1 MSRIQL
7 DRLHKTFH
15 RHVAVRDLDLTI
27 ENGELLVLLGPSGC
41 GKTTTLNCIAGLEAP
56 TSGRVLFDGDDVT
69 AASPH
74 QRNIAMVFQSS
85 LLYPHMTARQN
96 IRTSL
101 AKQKLDRAETDRRIV
116 EASSILGIEALL
128 DKLPS
133 QLSGGERQRVATAK
147 AIVRQPR
154 AFLLDEPLAALDAAL
169 RLTLRAELV
178 NLQKRLGTTMIV
190 VTHDQV
196 EAMTM
201 GDRIAVMNEG
211 RLEQIGTPDE
221 IYNRPATL
229 FVAGFVGSPPMN
241 LIEGE
246 IAAEG
251 GRARFVGRDVA
262 VQTALP
268 VSGAGPATLG
278 IRPQHL
284 HIRPD
289 PAGGALPVTVFAV
302 EHLGRGIGGDPRGR
316 QPQQAA
322 RPGGAGL
329 CGPGRRPAPCA
340 ARPRALSPVR
350 SGGERPLPPR
360 ARVRPNAP
368 HLGGLRGDIARHGR
382 LCQSRLGL
390 TAGAG
395 RARRR
400 YSRTRTSPSPTS
412 TCRPSAAAR

>member
-1 MSRIQL
+1 MR
-7 DRLHKTFH
+7 
-15 RHVAVRDLDLTI
+15 
-27 ENGELLVLLGPSGC
+27 
-41 GKTTTLNCIAGLEAP
+41 
-56 TSGRVLFDGDDVT
+56 
-69 AASPH
+69 
-74 QRNIAMVFQSS
+74 
-85 LLYPHMTARQN
+85 AR
-96 IRTSL
+96 S
-101 AKQKLDRAETDRRIV
+101 
-116 EASSILGIEALL
+116 ASSILGIEALL

-246 IAAEG
+246 IAAEA
-251 GRARFVGRDVA
+251 GRTRFVATDVA
-262 VQTALP
+262 VEPALS

-284 HIRPD
+284 HIRPA
-289 PAGGALPVTVFAV
+289 PADGALPVTVFAV
-302 EHLGRGIGGDPRGR
+302 EHLGRESVVILEDDNRNKLH
-316 QPQQAA
+316 ALVE
-322 RPGGAGL
+322 PGF
-329 CGPGRRPAPCA
+329 
-340 ARPRALSPVR
+340 
-350 SGGERPLPPR
+350 
-360 ARVRPNAP
+360 
-368 HLGGLRGDIARHGR
+368 
-382 LCQSRLGL
+382 
-390 TAGAG
+390 AG
-395 RARRR
+395 RVGDRLHAQ
-400 YSRTRTSPSPTS
+400 PDPAH
-412 TCRPSAAAR
+412 CLLFNHAGEVLPRPEREEQPAT

>member
-7 DRLHKTFH
+7 DRLHKAFH
-15 RHVAVRDLDLTI
+15 RHVAVRDLDLMV

-41 GKTTTLNCIAGLEAP
+41 GKTTTLNCIAGLETP

-69 AASPH
+69 TASPH

-101 AKQKLDRAETDRRIV
+101 AKQKLKRAEADRRIA
-116 EASSILGIEALL
+116 EASSTLGIEALL
-128 DKLPS
+128 DKSPS

-201 GDRIAVMNEG
+201 GDRIAVMNAG

-246 IAAEG
+246 IVAQE
-251 GRARFVGRDVA
+251 GRARFVARNLVVEPDRPVA
-262 VQTALP
+262 AAKPT
-268 VSGAGPATLG
+268 TLG

-284 HIRPD
+284 HVRDEPGD
-289 PAGGALPVTVFAV
+289 DALPVTVFAV
-302 EHLGRGIGGDPRGR
+302 EHLGRESVVILEDDRR
-316 QPQQAA
+316 NKLHALVE
-322 RPGGAGL
+322 PGF
-329 CGPGRRPAPCA
+329 
-340 ARPRALSPVR
+340 
-350 SGGERPLPPR
+350 
-360 ARVRPNAP
+360 
-368 HLGGLRGDIARHGR
+368 
-382 LCQSRLGL
+382 
-390 TAGAG
+390 AG
-395 RARRR
+395 RFGDRLHAA
-400 YSRTRTSPSPTS
+400 PDPAH
-412 TCRPSAAAR
+412 CLLFDQAGNVLPHPKHEGVPSA

>member
-41 GKTTTLNCIAGLEAP
+41 GKTTTLNCIAGLEVP

-69 AASPH
+69 TASPH

-101 AKQKLDRAETDRRIV
+101 TKQKLDRAETDRRIV

-169 RLTLRAELV
+169 RLILRAELV

-246 IAAEG
+246 IAAEA
-251 GRARFVGRDVA
+251 GRARFVARDVA
-262 VQTALP
+262 VEPALS

-289 PAGGALPVTVFAV
+289 PADGALPVTVFAV
-302 EHLGRGIGGDPRGR
+302 EHLGRESVVILEDDSRNKLH
-316 QPQQAA
+316 ALVE
-322 RPGGAGL
+322 PGF
-329 CGPGRRPAPCA
+329 
-340 ARPRALSPVR
+340 
-350 SGGERPLPPR
+350 
-360 ARVRPNAP
+360 
-368 HLGGLRGDIARHGR
+368 
-382 LCQSRLGL
+382 
-390 TAGAG
+390 AG
-395 RARRR
+395 RVGDRLHAEPDPAHCLLFDQAGSVLSHPARE
-400 YSRTRTSPSPTS
+400 
-412 TCRPSAAAR
+412 

>member
-7 DRLHKTFH
+7 EHLHKTFH

-101 AKQKLDRAETDRRIV
+101 AKQKLDRGETERRIA
-116 EASSILGIEALL
+116 EASSVLGIEGLL

-147 AIVRQPR
+147 AIVRQPT

-178 NLQKRLGTTMIV
+178 NLQKRLGTTMVV

-246 IAAEG
+246 IAMRDG
-251 GRARFVGRDVA
+251 CARFV
-262 VQTALP
+262 
-268 VSGAGPATLG
+268 SGDFAFEPAQAAGAAGPSTLG
-278 IRPQHL
+278 VRPQHL
-284 HIRPD
+284 HVH
-289 PAGGALPVTVFAV
+289 AGPTDGAMPVTVFAV
-302 EHLGRGIGGDPRGR
+302 EHLGRESVVILEDDNRNKLH
-316 QPQQAA
+316 ALVE
-322 RPGGAGL
+322 PGF
-329 CGPGRRPAPCA
+329 
-340 ARPRALSPVR
+340 
-350 SGGERPLPPR
+350 
-360 ARVRPNAP
+360 
-368 HLGGLRGDIARHGR
+368 
-382 LCQSRLGL
+382 
-390 TAGAG
+390 AG
-395 RARRR
+395 RVGDRLHAAPDPAHCLLFDQAGQVLSNPDRETER
-400 YSRTRTSPSPTS
+400 
-412 TCRPSAAAR
+412 SA

>member
-1 MSRIQL
+1 MSRIQI

-41 GKTTTLNCIAGLEAP
+41 GKTTTLNCIAGLETP
-56 TSGRVLFDGDDVT
+56 TSGRVLFDDEDVT

-101 AKQKLDRAETDRRIV
+101 AKQKLDRAETDRRIS

-147 AIVRQPR
+147 AIVRQPT

-201 GDRIAVMNEG
+201 GDRIAVMNDG

-246 IAAEG
+246 IVTQD
-251 GRARFVGRDVA
+251 GRTRFVSRDLTFEPKLA
-262 VQTALP
+262 A
-268 VSGAGPATLG
+268 GDAGPATLG

-284 HIRPD
+284 HIHAEGRN
-289 PAGGALPVTVFAV
+289 GAVPVTVFAV
-302 EHLGRGIGGDPRGR
+302 EHLGRESVVILEDGGRNKLH
-316 QPQQAA
+316 ALVE
-322 RPGGAGL
+322 PGF
-329 CGPGRRPAPCA
+329 
-340 ARPRALSPVR
+340 
-350 SGGERPLPPR
+350 
-360 ARVRPNAP
+360 
-368 HLGGLRGDIARHGR
+368 
-382 LCQSRLGL
+382 
-390 TAGAG
+390 AG
-395 RARRR
+395 RVGDRLHAA
-400 YSRTRTSPSPTS
+400 PDPTHCLLFDRAGS
-412 TCRPSAAAR
+412 VLSHAAAE

>member
-41 GKTTTLNCIAGLEAP
+41 GKTTTLNCIAGLEVP

-69 AASPH
+69 TASPH

-101 AKQKLDRAETDRRIV
+101 AKQKLDRAETDRRIA
-116 EASSILGIEALL
+116 EASSVLGIEALL

-246 IAAEG
+246 IAAEA
-251 GRARFVGRDVA
+251 GRTRFVARDVA
-262 VQTALP
+262 VEPNLSAA
-268 VSGAGPATLG
+268 VAGPATLG

-284 HIRPD
+284 HIRPN
-289 PAGGALPVTVFAV
+289 PADGALPVTVFAV
-302 EHLGRGIGGDPRGR
+302 EHLGRESVVILEDDNRNKLHALVEPGFAGRVGDRLHA
-316 QPQQAA
+316 QPDPAHCLLFDH
-322 RPGGAGL
+322 AGQ
-329 CGPGRRPAPCA
+329 
-340 ARPRALSPVR
+340 ALSRP
-350 SGGERPLPPR
+350 EREEQP
-360 ARVRPNAP
+360 A
-368 HLGGLRGDIARHGR
+368 
-382 LCQSRLGL
+382 
-390 TAGAG
+390 T
-395 RARRR
+395 
-400 YSRTRTSPSPTS
+400 
-412 TCRPSAAAR
+412 

>member
-1 MSRIQL
+1 MSRIHL
-7 DRLHKTFH
+7 DHLHKTFH
-15 RHVAVRDLDLTI
+15 RHVAVRELDLTI

-41 GKTTTLNCIAGLEAP
+41 GKTTTLNCIAGLEMP
-56 TSGRVLFDGDDVT
+56 TSGRILFDDEDVT

-101 AKQKLDRAETDRRIV
+101 AKQRLDRAETNRRIE
-116 EASSILGIEALL
+116 EASSILGIDGLL

-147 AIVRQPR
+147 AIVRQPT

-178 NLQKRLGTTMIV
+178 NLQKRLGTTMVV

-241 LIEGE
+241 LISGE
-246 IAAEG
+246 IAAQEG
-251 GRARFVGRDVA
+251 RTPFVA
-262 VQTALP
+262 A
-268 VSGAGPATLG
+268 
-278 IRPQHL
+278 I
-284 HIRPD
+284 
-289 PAGGALPVTVFAV
+289 PVTVFAV
-302 EHLGRGIGGDPRGR
+302 EHLGRESVVILEDNERNKLHALVEPGFVPGTPVGGVGPATLGVRPQHLHIQADAAEAAIPVTVFAVVIQHPRHLGR
-316 QPQQAA
+316 ESVVILEDDERNKLHALVEPGFAGRVGDRLHAISTNLTA
-322 RPGGAGL
+322 R
-329 CGPGRRPAPCA
+329 CHRQ
-340 ARPRALSPVR
+340 PRALP
-350 SGGERPLPPR
+350 
-360 ARVRPNAP
+360 A
-368 HLGGLRGDIARHGR
+368 LR
-382 LCQSRLGL
+382 
-390 TAGAG
+390 
-395 RARRR
+395 
-400 YSRTRTSPSPTS
+400 
-412 TCRPSAAAR
+412 

>member
-41 GKTTTLNCIAGLEAP
+41 GKTTTLNCIAGLETP
-56 TSGRVLFDGDDVT
+56 TSGRVMFDDEDVT
-69 AASPH
+69 SASPH

-147 AIVRQPR
+147 AIVRQPT

-201 GDRIAVMNEG
+201 GDRIAVMNDG

-246 IAAEG
+246 IVTQN
-251 GRARFVGRDVA
+251 GRARFISQDFEVEPKLATGV
-262 VQTALP
+262 
-268 VSGAGPATLG
+268 AGPATLG

-284 HIRPD
+284 HIHAEWRN
-289 PAGGALPVTVFAV
+289 GAVPVTVFAV
-302 EHLGRGIGGDPRGR
+302 EHLGRESVVILED
-316 QPQQAA
+316 
-322 RPGGAGL
+322 
-329 CGPGRRPAPCA
+329 
-340 ARPRALSPVR
+340 
-350 SGGERPLPPR
+350 GERNKLHALVEP
-360 ARVRPNAP
+360 
-368 HLGGLRGDIARHGR
+368 GF
-382 LCQSRLGL
+382 
-390 TAGAG
+390 AG
-395 RARRR
+395 RVGDRLH
-400 YSRTRTSPSPTS
+400 
-412 TCRPSAAAR
+412 AAPDPAHCLLFDRAGSVLSHAEAD

>member
-7 DRLHKTFH
+7 ESLHKTFH

-41 GKTTTLNCIAGLEAP
+41 GKTTTLNCIAGLEMP
-56 TSGRVLFDGDDVT
+56 TSGRVLFDDEDVT
-69 AASPH
+69 TASPH

-101 AKQKLDRAETDRRIV
+101 AKQKLDRAETDRRIA
-116 EASSILGIEALL
+116 EAASILGIEALL

-147 AIVRQPR
+147 AIVRQPT

-201 GDRIAVMNEG
+201 GDRIAVMNDG

-246 IAAEG
+246 IVMQD
-251 GRARFVGRDVA
+251 GRARFVSRDFA
-262 VQTALP
+262 VEPTLSA
-268 VSGAGPATLG
+268 GAAGPATLG

-284 HIRPD
+284 HVH
-289 PAGGALPVTVFAV
+289 AESGNGAVPVTVFAV
-302 EHLGRGIGGDPRGR
+302 EHLGRESVVILEDDNRNKLHALVDPGF
-316 QPQQAA
+316 
-322 RPGGAGL
+322 
-329 CGPGRRPAPCA
+329 
-340 ARPRALSPVR
+340 
-350 SGGERPLPPR
+350 
-360 ARVRPNAP
+360 
-368 HLGGLRGDIARHGR
+368 
-382 LCQSRLGL
+382 
-390 TAGAG
+390 AG
-395 RARRR
+395 RVGDRLH
-400 YSRTRTSPSPTS
+400 
-412 TCRPSAAAR
+412 AAPDPAHCLLFDRAGSVLSHPEAA

>member
-7 DRLHKTFH
+7 ESLHKTFH
-15 RHVAVRDLDLTI
+15 RHVAVRELDLTI

-41 GKTTTLNCIAGLEAP
+41 GKTTTLNCIAGLEVP

-69 AASPH
+69 TASPH

-101 AKQKLDRAETDRRIV
+101 AKQRLDRGEADRRIT

-241 LIEGE
+241 LIPGE
-246 IAAEG
+246 IVAEG
-251 GRARFVGRDVA
+251 DRTPFVAKDFSFVPGARIGA
-262 VQTALP
+262 
-268 VSGAGPATLG
+268 AGPATLG
-278 IRPQHL
+278 VRPQHL
-284 HIRPD
+284 HIHAD
-289 PAGGALPVTVFAV
+289 AADASVPVTVFAV
-302 EHLGRGIGGDPRGR
+302 EHLGRESVVILEDDERNKLHALVEPGFAGKVGDRLHASPRSHALPAVRRGR
-316 QPQQAA
+316 Q
-322 RPGGAGL
+322 RPFPDL
-329 CGPGRRPAPCA
+329 TRRTRIWVAPVS
-340 ARPRALSPVR
+340 RRRAVR
-350 SGGERPLPPR
+350 SGRR
-360 ARVRPNAP
+360 QA
-368 HLGGLRGDIARHGR
+368 R
-382 LCQSRLGL
+382 LC
-390 TAGAG
+390 
-395 RARRR
+395 
-400 YSRTRTSPSPTS
+400 PV
-412 TCRPSAAAR
+412 SAP